1 MVRYG
6 KERKETPQHK
16 VAGLEWYTRGT
27 CRERSECNSDCYT
40 QWQSRQQKVQVRMRE
55 AKTPQHKV
63 AGLEWYTRGTCRER
77 SECNSDCYTQW
88 QSRLRET
95 KRCLRTTVL
104 CTNTACWFCLLC
116 PLRTISANAA
126 RLPLSLLAV
135 SIRYSSPLG
144 EDDKTAIKYSG
155 F

>member
-1 MVRYG
+1 MTNSLPLSLRHATSRKNNGRVRARIFASKRVKNAKNTRLNFG
-6 KERKETPQHK
+6 VQPWQLGTP
-16 VAGLEWYTRGT
+16 RRT
-27 CRERSECNSDCYT
+27 CRER
-40 QWQSRQQKVQVRMRE
+40 
-55 AKTPQHKV
+55 
-63 AGLEWYTRGTCRER
+63 RER
-77 SECNSDCYTQW
+77 NSDCYTQW

-135 SIRYSSPLG
+135 SIRYSSTHEGSENPTTQGCGVRVVHPGGLEPPTVRIG
-144 EDDKTAIKYSG
+144 I
-155 F
+155 

>member
-6 KERKETPQHK
+6 KERKETPQRK

-88 QSRLRET
+88 QSRQQKVQVRMREAKT
-95 KRCLRTTVL
+95 PQHKVAGLEWYTQADLNRQPSESESD
-104 CTNTACWFCLLC
+104 A
-116 PLRTISANAA
+116 
-126 RLPLSLLAV
+126 LSSCAM
-135 SIRYSSPLG
+135 G
-144 EDDKTAIKYSG
+144 A
-155 F
+155 

>member
-6 KERKETPQHK
+6 KERKETPQRK

-63 AGLEWYTRGTCRER
+63 AGVRVVRNVKPQLNTRFFRGLI
-77 SECNSDCYTQW
+77 Y
-88 QSRLRET
+88 
-95 KRCLRTTVL
+95 
-104 CTNTACWFCLLC
+104 F
-116 PLRTISANAA
+116 I
-126 RLPLSLLAV
+126 
-135 SIRYSSPLG
+135 Y
-144 EDDKTAIKYSG
+144 
-155 F
+155 